1 MVTAV
6 EPNDEQA
13 LKFYTACFDGNLEEV
28 QRIVKETPNLDLN
41 RVIHGGTAFA
51 AAVQNSHLDV
61 VKYLASLGA
70 DMEIP
75 IHDGATPIFI
85 ACYRGNMEIVRFLC
99 SQMVNLEK
107 PNANGNTPFAIAA
120 QHRRLDIAEALL
132 QHGVNIAP
140 VNKKGSTP
148 FFFACQEG
156 NLDVVKFLVARDVN
170 CTRGKNGIT
179 PFHMACYRGHL
190 DVVTRTA
197 AWPWPLFARRSK
209 PALAPRYLTVE
220 KGMNPR
226 AIDGHGR
233 TPLEVARRAQR
244 DDVVAFLEQVNPDGK
259 DGSADSSC
267 MTTTFGQEDAPCSE
281 LNCVIA

>member
-1 MVTAV
+1 MRTSPDSVMMSDQ
-6 EPNDEQA
+6 ERREELA
-13 LKFYTACFDGNLEEV
+13 LKFYTGCFDGNLEEV
-28 QRIVKETPNLDLN
+28 KRIVSETPIEQLDIN

-51 AAVQNSHLDV
+51 AAVQNSHLEV
-61 VKYLASLGA
+61 VKYLAALGA

-107 PNANGNTPFAIAA
+107 ANANGNTPFAIAA
-120 QHRRLDIAEALL
+120 QHRRLDIAEVLL

-156 NLDVVKFLVARDVN
+156 NLDVVKFLVRNGADVSM
-170 CTRGKNGIT
+170 GKNGIS

-190 DVVTRTA
+190 DVVT
-197 AWPWPLFARRSK
+197 
-209 PALAPRYLTVE
+209 YLVVE
-220 KGMNPR
+220 VDVDPR
-226 AIDGHGR
+226 AVDGSGR
-233 TPLEVARRAQR
+233 TPLEVARRAGKEEVIRFLQQLDADQQR
-244 DDVVAFLEQVNPDGK
+244 EVDPLPLCAGPN
-259 DGSADSSC
+259 GSCS
-267 MTTTFGQEDAPCSE
+267 DAGCIVS
-281 LNCVIA
+281 